1 VVKRSYYYPGLFFKT
16 FTFIRK
22 YYHDILNSFTFIIIN
37 SARKRFRHK
46 LKRKLDLANPV
57 KYNDKIH
64 WFKIHWKNS
73 LAQKCA
79 DKYEVREYVKEKIG
93 EKYLN
98 ILYGVYDSVESINLD
113 VLPRAF
119 VLKGTHGSGFNILC
133 RDKYS
138 TNWTEN
144 FKKMYKWLNTNYYWS
159 SNEWV
164 YKNLK
169 PRIVCEKLLSDKSGN
184 LPKDYKIFCFG
195 GVPKLICVDIDRENK
210 HKRNFYDLNWNFLD
224 IQISKKLHSNNP
236 EIKIKKP
243 DQLEEMIEIS
253 RVLSQDFPHVRTDF
267 YIVNNKVCFGEL
279 TFFHASGLSRFYPPE
294 FENEMGKWIKLPV
307 EKETGE
313 WGRLPVEVVK

>member
-1 VVKRSYYYPGLFFKT
+1 MTKKNYYPGMFFKAQM
-16 FTFIRK
+16 FFRK
-22 YYHDILNSFTFIIIN
+22 HYHDFMNSSQFMVEN
-37 SARKRFRHK
+37 SVKGRFGRK
-46 LKRKLDLANPV
+46 LKRELDLINPV

-64 WFKIHWKNS
+64 WLKLYWKNP

-98 ILYGVYDSVESINLD
+98 TLYGVYDSVQSIDINK
-113 VLPRAF
+113 LPVSF
-119 VLKGTHGSGFNILC
+119 VLKGTHGSGFNIIC
-133 RDKYS
+133 RDKLS
-138 TNWTEN
+138 FDW
-144 FKKMYKWLNTNYYWS
+144 KKRFREMYRWLNTNYFWS
-159 SNEWV
+159 SKEWV
-164 YKNLK
+164 YKNSK

-195 GVPKLICVDIDRENK
+195 GVPKLICVDIDREDK

-224 IQISKKLHSNNP
+224 IQISKKLNSNNP

-243 DQLEEMIEIS
+243 DQLEEMIELS